1 MSDDPPP
8 KGPSA
13 QEKQERKAQRAQE
26 GAKAMI
32 EYRNREM
39 AMRDRT
45 AKLRAQRLAREAG
58 EAVPKNEAAPKKKKK
73 DEK

>member
-32 EYRNREM
+32 EYRNREL
-39 AMRDRT
+39 ATRDRT
-45 AKLRAQRLAREAG
+45 AKLRAERLAREAG
-58 EAVPKNEAAPKKKKK
+58 EAAPKNEAAPKKKK